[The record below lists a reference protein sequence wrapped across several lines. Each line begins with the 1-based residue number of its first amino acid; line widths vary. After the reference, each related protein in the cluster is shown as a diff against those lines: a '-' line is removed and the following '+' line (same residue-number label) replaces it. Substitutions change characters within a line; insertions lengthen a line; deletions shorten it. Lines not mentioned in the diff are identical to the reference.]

1 MDTKIDLNIDPVRL
15 AEICDRYGI
24 GALWI
29 FGSFARGTAGP
40 NSDVDLLYVLRPGR
54 RLGWDIEQ
62 LSDEL
67 AELFGRPVDLVS
79 RKALHELLRP
89 SVLADAQ
96 EFYAA

>member
-1 MDTKIDLNIDPVRL
+1 MDTQIDLNIDPVRL
-15 AEICDRYGI
+15 AAICDRYGI

-40 NSDVDLLYVLRPGR
+40 DSDVDLLYVLRPGR

-96 EFYAA
+96 ELYAA

>member
-1 MDTKIDLNIDPVRL
+1 MDIEIGVHVDQVRL

-40 NSDVDLLYVLRPGR
+40 DSDVDLLYALRPGR

-67 AELFGRPVDLVS
+67 GELFGHPVDLVS

-89 SVLADAQ
+89 SVLTDAQ

>member
-1 MDTKIDLNIDPVRL
+1 MDAKVDLNIDPVRL

-40 NSDVDLLYVLRPGR
+40 DSDVDLLYVLRPGR

-67 AELFGRPVDLVS
+67 AELLGRPVDLVS
-79 RKALHELLRP
+79 RKALHERLRP
-89 SVLADAQ
+89 SVLAEAQ